1 MEKIYLIL
9 PFPPSVNRLWRTT
22 AKGGMHRSAKYMEW
36 KRHAEWAILQQ
47 AKGRKI
53 TGPYRLTVNLR
64 RPDKRRRDL
73 DNLFKAVSDSLVHM
87 GVVESDHLC
96 ERLEAGWVKSGPECE
111 ILLESVNVEQ
121 TPKSGKTPNL

>member
-1 MEKIYLIL
+1 
-9 PFPPSVNRLWRTT
+9 
-22 AKGGMHRSAKYMEW
+22 MHRSAKYVEW
-36 KRHAEWAILQQ
+36 KRHAKWAIGQQ
-47 AKGRKI
+47 TKGKKI
-53 TGPYRLTVNLR
+53 TGPYRLVVNLR

-73 DNLFKAVSDSLVHM
+73 DNLLKAVSDSLVHE

-121 TPKSGKTPNL
+121 ASKSGKTPNL

>member
-1 MEKIYLIL
+1 MEKIYLVL

-22 AKGGMHRSAKYMEW
+22 RTGGMHRSAKYMEW

-53 TGPYRLTVNLR
+53 TGPYRLTVNLV
-64 RPDKRRRDL
+64 RPDKRKRDI

-87 GVVESDHLC
+87 GIIESDHLC
-96 ERLEAGWVKSGPECE
+96 ERLEAGWVKTGPECE
-111 ILLESVNVEQ
+111 ILLESVNVEH
-121 TPKSGKTPNL
+121 TSKPPKAANL

>member
-1 MEKIYLIL
+1 
-9 PFPPSVNRLWRTT
+9 
-22 AKGGMHRSAKYMEW
+22 MEW

-53 TGPYRLTVNLR
+53 TGPYRLTVNLV
-64 RPDKRRRDL
+64 RPDKRKRDI

-87 GVVESDHLC
+87 GIIESDHLC

-111 ILLESVNVEQ
+111 ILLESVNVEH
-121 TPKSGKTPNL
+121 TSKPPKATDL